1 MSYLLTRTLAD
12 TEAANSVSSKLR
24 HKRFAFFQ
32 SLVQSVPLPF
42 KILDVGGRTT
52 TWERAGLLG
61 NGVEGVSITII
72 NPEEGQSQ
80 YRNLHFLDGD
90 ARDMPQFADREFDIV
105 FSNSVIEH
113 VGDFSQ
119 QQRMAQEIQ
128 RIGQRY
134 FVQTPNRYFPIEP
147 HFLFPGF
154 QFLPLALKVLLIQN
168 FTLGW
173 RPKTPD
179 REAAVRMVESVQL
192 IGKTD
197 LQRLFPNAQI
207 YEEKVLGL
215 TKSLV
220 AYGGW
225 VDAPS
230 AIQSPLATSSL

>member
-1 MSYLLTRTLAD
+1 MSNLLTRTLAD
-12 TEAANSVSSKLR
+12 TEAVNSVSTRLR
-24 HKRFAFFQ
+24 NKRFAFFQ
-32 SLVQSVPLPF
+32 SLLKSVPLPL

-61 NGVEGVSITII
+61 HKLEGVSITII
-72 NPEEGQSQ
+72 NPEKGQSQ
-80 YRNLHFLDGD
+80 DRNLRFMDGD
-90 ARDMPQFADREFDIV
+90 ARSMPQFADREFDVV

-119 QQRMAQEIQ
+119 QQRMAHEIQ
-128 RIGQRY
+128 RIGKRY

-154 QFLPLALKVLLIQN
+154 QFLPLTVKVSLIQN

-179 REAAVRMVESVQL
+179 RTAAIQMVESVQL
-192 IGKTD
+192 LSKTD
-197 LQRLFPNAQI
+197 LKQLFPNAKI
-207 YEEKVLGL
+207 YQERVLGL
-215 TKSLV
+215 TKSLI

-225 VDAPS
+225 AKTKQPTPP
-230 AIQSPLATSSL
+230 ALPLNR

>member
-1 MSYLLTRTLAD
+1 MPSLLTRTLAD

-24 HKRFAFFQ
+24 NKRFAFFQ
-32 SLVQSVPLPF
+32 SLLKSMPLPL
-42 KILDVGGRTT
+42 KILDVGGRST

-61 NGVEGVSITII
+61 NGLEGVSITII
-72 NPEEGQSQ
+72 NPEQGQPQ
-80 YRNLHFLDGD
+80 VLNLRFMDGD
-90 ARDMPQFADREFDIV
+90 ARNMPQFADQEFDIV

-128 RIGQRY
+128 RVGKRY

-154 QFLPLALKVLLIQN
+154 QFLPLAVRVLLIQN

-179 REAAVRMVESVQL
+179 RTAAIQMVESVQL
-192 IGKTD
+192 LSKTN
-197 LQRLFPNAQI
+197 LIQLFPNAQI
-207 YEEKVLGL
+207 YQEKVLGL
-215 TKSLV
+215 TKSWI
-220 AYGGW
+220 ACGGW
-225 VDAPS
+225 AKTDQPS
-230 AIQSPLATSSL
+230 SPALSLSR